1 MNWNVFFK
9 RLMSAVVFCAI
20 IIAGMTTTFEVM
32 LSVAMI
38 IQFLC
43 IKECWYIFSKIDK
56 DASYPKVIY
65 WLVQL
70 AAIFISASIALVSN
84 FGDNIYAVLLIPIIL
99 MMVGAL
105 QKTTALKAALS
116 GLMSLLYVAIPIASM
131 VAMYMAY
138 RGGTLYANVP
148 LALILLI
155 WTNDTMAY
163 ITGSFIGKTPFSAIS
178 PKKTWEGTIGGVV
191 FTVVSV
197 VLLNYLNWMPHIKL
211 QDWIVLALIASIIGT
226 AGDLLESKLKRIA
239 DVKDSGNIMPG
250 HGGALDRFD
259 SMLVSLPFAYCY
271 AMLFMVSSQA

>member
-20 IIAGMTTTFEVM
+20 IVAGMTTTFEVM
-32 LSVAMI
+32 LSVAML
-38 IQFLC
+38 IQFLS
-43 IKECWYIFSKIDK
+43 IKECWFIFSKIDK
-56 DASYPKVIY
+56 DSTYPKIIY
-65 WLVQL
+65 WMVQL
-70 AAIFISASIALVSN
+70 AAIVVSASMALFAN
-84 FGDNIYAVLLIPIIL
+84 FGDYIYILLLIPVL
-99 MMVGAL
+99 LLMVGAFH
-105 QKTTALKAALS
+105 KSTALKASLT
-116 GLMSLLYVAIPIASM
+116 GLMSLLYVAIPIGSM
-131 VAMYMAY
+131 VAMFMAY
-138 RGGTLYANVP
+138 RGGALYANVP

-191 FTVVSV
+191 FTIICV
-197 VLLNYLNWMPHIKL
+197 VLLNYLNWMPQIQL
-211 QDWIVLALIASIIGT
+211 QDWIVLSLIASIVGT
-226 AGDLLESKLKRIA
+226 AGDLLESKLKRMA

-271 AMLFMVSSQA
+271 AMLFMTL